1 VQFNARAIGEQAQ
14 GINEVQVL
22 GFTNPRNLIA
32 RRATPKAVV
41 ATFFGIDRKRWRL
54 FSVKRTETCPAL
66 AGSFQSHRFSD
77 QRHEIRRRANLRDL
91 IVGNGHR
98 KKVPVLAQPRAERL
112 ALLSRLHTV
121 SEFAVEAL
129 NIVKTYHNSDV
140 RALDDVTLHVP
151 TGQVFGLLGPNGS
164 GKTTMVRIL
173 STILAP
179 TSGRATVA
187 GFDVVKHPNQVRHNI
202 GLAGQ
207 NATVDE
213 NLTGFENL
221 RMVGLLNHLNKSF
234 VVAKSNQLLRDFGLS
249 DAANRIT
256 KTYSGGMRRRL
267 DLAAALVADP
277 PILFLDEPTTGL
289 DPQSRQDL
297 WGIIEGL
304 VESGTTVLLTTQYLD
319 EADRLAKQLVVL
331 DHGTIIAE
339 GTSAQL
345 KTQMGTTV
353 LSLSFASTSDAL
365 RAQPLIADLS
375 SKPSLLEGT
384 QIEMTVE
391 NGPSVTADALRRID
405 AAGVALSGL
414 ALREPSLDD
423 VFLNLTGHKA
433 EVTSAT
439 DISSNRRRR
448 RRSHS

>member
-1 VQFNARAIGEQAQ
+1 M
-14 GINEVQVL
+14 
-22 GFTNPRNLIA
+22 
-32 RRATPKAVV
+32 
-41 ATFFGIDRKRWRL
+41 
-54 FSVKRTETCPAL
+54 
-66 AGSFQSHRFSD
+66 
-77 QRHEIRRRANLRDL
+77 
-91 IVGNGHR
+91 
-98 KKVPVLAQPRAERL
+98 
-112 ALLSRLHTV
+112 

-129 NIVKTYHNSDV
+129 NIVRTFNDGKL

-187 GFDVVKHPNQVRHNI
+187 GFDVAKQPNQVRHHI

-221 RMVGLLNHLNKSF
+221 RMVGSLNHLNKPY
-234 VVAKSNQLLRDFGLS
+234 VIAKSLQLLEDFGLS

-297 WGIIEGL
+297 WGIIDRL
-304 VESGTTVLLTTQYLD
+304 VEGGTTVLLTTQYLE

-331 DHGTIIAE
+331 DRGKIIAE
-339 GTSAQL
+339 GTSSELKMQL
-345 KTQMGTTV
+345 GTTV
-353 LSLSFASTSDAL
+353 LSLTFTSTSDAL
-365 RAQPLIADLS
+365 RAKPLVADLA
-375 SKPSLLEGT
+375 T
-384 QIEMTVE
+384 QPANIDGALIEMTVD
-391 NGPSVTADALRRID
+391 NGPAVTADALRRID
-405 AAGVALSGL
+405 AAGITLSGL

-433 EVTSAT
+433 EDVSLDGDAPTT
-439 DISSNRRRR
+439 
-448 RRSHS
+448 RRSKRGART

>member
-1 VQFNARAIGEQAQ
+1 MPEY
-14 GINEVQVL
+14 
-22 GFTNPRNLIA
+22 
-32 RRATPKAVV
+32 
-41 ATFFGIDRKRWRL
+41 
-54 FSVKRTETCPAL
+54 
-66 AGSFQSHRFSD
+66 
-77 QRHEIRRRANLRDL
+77 
-91 IVGNGHR
+91 
-98 KKVPVLAQPRAERL
+98 
-112 ALLSRLHTV
+112 
-121 SEFAVEAL
+121 AVEAF
-129 NIVKTYHNSDV
+129 NIVRTFSSSGGEV
-140 RALDDVTLHVP
+140 RALDDVSLQVP

-179 TSGRATVA
+179 TSGRALVA
-187 GFDVVKHPNQVRHNI
+187 GFDVVKQAKQVRHHI

-221 RMVGLLNHLNKSF
+221 RMVGLLNHLNKSY
-234 VVAKSNQLLRDFGLS
+234 VVAKSRQLLEDFGLS

-267 DLAAALVADP
+267 DLAAALVAEP

-297 WGIIEGL
+297 WGIIEHL
-304 VESGTTVLLTTQYLD
+304 VESGTTVLLTTQYLE
-319 EADRLAKQLVVL
+319 EADRLARQLVVL
-331 DHGTIIAE
+331 DHGKIIAE

-345 KTQMGTTV
+345 KANLGTTV
-353 LSLSFASTSDAL
+353 LSLTFPSTDDAQ
-365 RAQPLIADLS
+365 RAATLVADLS
-375 SKPSLLEGT
+375 AKAANIEGSV
-384 QIEMTVE
+384 IEMTVD

-405 AAGVALSGL
+405 GAGIALSGL

-433 EVTSAT
+433 EDQPLEGAAPSG
-439 DISSNRRRR
+439 RRAKSMGRA
-448 RRSHS
+448 